1 MKGVS
6 FLMEIERKY
15 LIRDLPA
22 GYDRYP
28 SHSIEQA
35 YICTGPVI
43 RIRRQDDSYILT
55 CKGGGMM
62 SREELNLPM
71 SAEAFAKLLPKAE
84 GNVIQKKRFVIPLQE
99 ACTLSVSKASGS
111 ESAQASEGSSS
122 VRSSSEGSGMSGEA
136 AAPGTLPSSFRD
148 LYVELDVFSG
158 MWEGLVFAEV
168 EFPNEETARQFT
180 PPDWFAGEVTFD
192 GRFHNSYMST
202 CKDPGEVL
210 AAFRKILKEK

>member
-1 MKGVS
+1 
-6 FLMEIERKY
+6 MEIERKY

-22 GYDRYP
+22 GYDQYP
-28 SHSIEQA
+28 SHRIEQA

-55 CKGGGMM
+55 CKGGGLM

-84 GNVIQKKRFVIPLQE
+84 GNIIQKRRFVIPLQE
-99 ACTLSVSKASGS
+99 ACRLSLSKASVS
-111 ESAQASEGSSS
+111 ESSPASEGSF
-122 VRSSSEGSGMSGEA
+122 SEGSCVSGKA
-136 AAPGTLPSSFRD
+136 AVPGTLPSSCRD
-148 LYVELDVFSG
+148 LDVELDVFSG
-158 MWEGLVFAEV
+158 MWDGLVFAEV

-210 AAFRKILKEK
+210 TAFRKILKEK